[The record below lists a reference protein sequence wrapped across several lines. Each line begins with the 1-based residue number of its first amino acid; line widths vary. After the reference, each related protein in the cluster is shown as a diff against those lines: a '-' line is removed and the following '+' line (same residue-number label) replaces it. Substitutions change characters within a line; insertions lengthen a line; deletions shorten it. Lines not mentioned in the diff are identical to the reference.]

1 MGKWEMAKEEKEENL
16 KVDNRQKTDVREYGA
31 LWNHKQHQTRALA
44 HWGSKC
50 QRIQVL
56 KCIF

>member
-31 LWNHKQHQTRALA
+31 L
-44 HWGSKC
+44 
-50 QRIQVL
+50 
-56 KCIF
+56 